1 MKTELSAYRAD
12 LSAYHHPDFRDW
24 ERERLERISG
34 VTYSAGFR
42 QDQSNVMLT
51 NTHTRFDTLPRQEL
65 KGICLIVHANSG
77 YDNIP
82 VEFAR
87 NADFDIIVG
96 NPIRA
101 QAVASYVLSQI
112 FLHYNPAP
120 SSPVW
125 QAGRQWV
132 RKPMDSL
139 TVLLLGF
146 GHIGKIVHASL
157 APVVNEIIVH
167 DPFLD
172 MSVANLSQR
181 LGQVDIVIP
190 LMSLNP
196 TSRGLISSE
205 FLAALKQDFVLVN
218 GARGGLVDQASLISM
233 LRQRPGAFAYL
244 DVFDT
249 EPFAQAEFEDLS
261 NVRLS
266 SHVAGVFT
274 GIDQKIIDFEA
285 QVIGDYVSLT
295 EEAFKNKYHSLVLR
309 NRICEDFLI

>member
-1 MKTELSAYRAD
+1 MKTEVNTYRAD
-12 LSAYHHPDFRDW
+12 LSAYHHPDFREW
-24 ERERLERISG
+24 ERERLEGISG
-34 VTYSAGFR
+34 ITYGAGFR
-42 QDQSNVMLT
+42 QGQPNVILT
-51 NTHTRFDTLPRQEL
+51 DTHTRFDTLSEL
-65 KGICLIVHANSG
+65 QVKEICLIVHANSG

-87 NADFDIIVG
+87 NADFEIIVG

-125 QAGRQWV
+125 QTGRQWV

-139 TVLLLGF
+139 TVLLLGY

-157 APVVNEIIVH
+157 APVVKEVIVQ

-181 LGQVDIVIP
+181 LGQVDVVIP

-196 TSRGLISSE
+196 TSKGLISNE
-205 FLAALKQDFVLVN
+205 FLEALKDDFVLVN
-218 GARGGLVDQASLISM
+218 GARGGLLDQPSLIRT
-233 LRQRPGAFAYL
+233 LRHRPGAFAYL

-249 EPFAQAEFEDLS
+249 EPFAQGDFENLS

-274 GIDQKIIDFEA
+274 GIDQRIIDFEA
-285 QVIGDYVSLT
+285 QVIGDYMNLAAEPLKT
-295 EEAFKNKYHSLVLR
+295 KYQSLVLR